1 MLKLEKIGYSLK
13 DVTIIPKTMSNVRH
27 RGDVDP
33 YTVVC
38 GRKMLPIF
46 VAPMAAVTD
55 EFNYHIWLD
64 NKVTPVL
71 PRSVMERLSLE
82 ERLNIA
88 EETFVAISLSEAE
101 EFAGYEI
108 PKDFNKKYICID
120 IANGHMRAVLD
131 VCRKIK
137 DVYGDLV
144 EIMTGNIANPEIY
157 PELYNSGIS
166 WIRCSIGSGARCS
179 TANTTGVYYP
189 SATLIDELTE
199 IKEQFWLNSSPD
211 DVPEYDMLPKIILDG
226 GINWYDD
233 INKALALGADAVMM
247 GKMFAE
253 CEESCERVLYCK
265 SEEDF
270 NLEIGY
276 FADELYDLTPD
287 QRDELTPYRNY
298 AGMSHRSMQKITG
311 GDGSKVS
318 EGIVKPVTVKY
329 TVGHFLANV
338 EAYLRSTMS
347 YCSAFDLPS
356 LKRNSE
362 FIILGGSGRSVYE
375 K

>member
-157 PELYNSGIS
+157 PK
-166 WIRCSIGSGARCS
+166 R
-179 TANTTGVYYP
+179 
-189 SATLIDELTE
+189 
-199 IKEQFWLNSSPD
+199 
-211 DVPEYDMLPKIILDG
+211 
-226 GINWYDD
+226 
-233 INKALALGADAVMM
+233 
-247 GKMFAE
+247 GKM
-253 CEESCERVLYCK
+253 
-265 SEEDF
+265 
-270 NLEIGY
+270 
-276 FADELYDLTPD
+276 
-287 QRDELTPYRNY
+287 
-298 AGMSHRSMQKITG
+298 
-311 GDGSKVS
+311 
-318 EGIVKPVTVKY
+318 
-329 TVGHFLANV
+329 
-338 EAYLRSTMS
+338 
-347 YCSAFDLPS
+347 
-356 LKRNSE
+356 
-362 FIILGGSGRSVYE
+362 
-375 K
+375 